1 VTPFVFD
8 LTGDPPG
15 ALPEHPTQH
24 SIGSAERVACYA
36 ARAERGEALHHPE
49 DSRVVV
55 EPPDNR
61 RGNRVGHAKRVHS
74 GGER

>member
-1 VTPFVFD
+1 MTPFVFD

-36 ARAERGEALHHPE
+36 ARAEALHHPD
-49 DSRVVV
+49 DSRAVADG
-55 EPPDNR
+55 PDNR
-61 RGNRVGHAKRVHS
+61 RGVRGSYEKRTFS
-74 GGER
+74 EAR